1 MELLGVSWLLTFKEK
16 VKPVEEP
23 LSGFG
28 QCVCVYFLALLQ
40 DFLFLQKFFPHPIS
54 SGSHWAPM
62 QICQLLHHILALFSF
77 SSLETSPL
85 SYWCVLLTQW
95 TLLMG

>member
-23 LSGFG
+23 FSGFG

-54 SGSHWAPM
+54 SGSRWAPM
-62 QICQLLHHILALFSF
+62 QI
-77 SSLETSPL
+77 
-85 SYWCVLLTQW
+85 
-95 TLLMG
+95 